1 MMGNTVQKGL
11 WLDPRA
17 KLFLILMCVL
27 SSMFAPSLTYQF
39 ALVLLIAVL
48 GVLCGKWKYAVK
60 GVCFYALVCV
70 LTVWIMAAMMGTLQT
85 MFVAF
90 LGLFHKVYACGML
103 AGIGSGRAFYRFC
116 YPRDRESQS
125 PDLSCPDKMR
135 DCRLDGDVDC
145 GCFLYF

>member
-48 GVLCGKWKYAVK
+48 GVLCV
-60 GVCFYALVCV
+60 
-70 LTVWIMAAMMGTLQT
+70 
-85 MFVAF
+85 
-90 LGLFHKVYACGML
+90 
-103 AGIGSGRAFYRFC
+103 
-116 YPRDRESQS
+116 
-125 PDLSCPDKMR
+125 
-135 DCRLDGDVDC
+135 
-145 GCFLYF
+145 